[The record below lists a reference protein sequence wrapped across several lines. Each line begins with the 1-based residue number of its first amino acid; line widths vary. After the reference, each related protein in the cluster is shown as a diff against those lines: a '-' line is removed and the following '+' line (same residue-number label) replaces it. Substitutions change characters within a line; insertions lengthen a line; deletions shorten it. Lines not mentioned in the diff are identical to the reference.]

1 MTAKNEKSQT
11 KGTTRMTRIRR
22 ILCASNFSKTSG
34 KALISAI
41 DLAKAN
47 RARLTILQA
56 YVPIVPLVPEQY
68 IESSTWER
76 VDTETR
82 RWAERQVEKLNE
94 KARKRGVRASATMV
108 TGDPA
113 QQIVRMARSK
123 RADLIVVGTHGRRGF
138 SKFFLGSVAERVIAT
153 ASCPVMT
160 VRGK

>member
-1 MTAKNEKSQT
+1 
-11 KGTTRMTRIRR
+11 MTRIRR
-22 ILCASNFSKTSG
+22 ILCASDFSKTSG

-47 RARLTILQA
+47 RARLTILHA
-56 YVPIVPLVPEQY
+56 HVPFVPLVPEQY
-68 IESSTWER
+68 IEASTWDS
-76 VDTETR
+76 VDTERR
-82 RWAERQVEKLNE
+82 RWAERQVQKLAE
-94 KARKRGVRASATMV
+94 KARKRGVRASALMI

-153 ASCPVMT
+153 APCPVMT

>member
-1 MTAKNEKSQT
+1 
-11 KGTTRMTRIRR
+11 MTRIRR
-22 ILCASNFSKTSG
+22 ILCASDFSKTSG

-47 RARLTILQA
+47 RARLTIVHA
-56 YVPIVPLVPEQY
+56 HVPIVPLVPEQY
-68 IESSTWER
+68 LEASTWDR
-76 VDTETR
+76 VDAETR
-82 RWAERQVEKLNE
+82 RWAERQVEKLAE
-94 KARKRGVRASATMV
+94 KARKRGVRASALMV

-153 ASCPVMT
+153 APRPVMT
-160 VRGK
+160 VRGR

>member
-1 MTAKNEKSQT
+1 
-11 KGTTRMTRIRR
+11 MTRIRR
-22 ILCASNFSKTSG
+22 ILCASDFSKTSG
-34 KALISAI
+34 KALISAN

-47 RARLTILQA
+47 RARLTIVHA
-56 YVPIVPLVPEQY
+56 HVPIVPLVPEQY
-68 IESSTWER
+68 LEASTWDR

-82 RWAERQVEKLNE
+82 RWAERQVEKLAE
-94 KARKRGVRASATMV
+94 KARKRGVRASALMV

>member
-1 MTAKNEKSQT
+1 VAAKNKKSQT
-11 KGTTRMTRIRR
+11 EGTTHVTRIRR
-22 ILCASNFSKTSG
+22 ILCASDFSKTSG

-41 DLAKAN
+41 DLAEAN
-47 RARLTILQA
+47 RARLTILHA
-56 YVPIVPLVPEQY
+56 HVPIVPLVPDQY
-68 IESSTWER
+68 LEASTWDR

-82 RWAERQVEKLNE
+82 RWAERQVEKLAE
-94 KARKRGVRASATMV
+94 KARKRGVRASALMV

-113 QQIVRMARSK
+113 QHIVRMARSK
-123 RADLIVVGTHGRRGF
+123 RADLIVVGTHGRRGI